1 MQTLIYSTWGAIHLL
16 AATSSLVLGTAL
28 LLVPKQNPFHKPAG
42 YAYLAGMAL
51 MITTAFGI
59 YRQYGGFGVF
69 HVAALLTGLTLLAGM
84 LPVLWKKRVRH
95 PLRWHYGFMYLSVL
109 ELYIA
114 LVAEL
119 LVRTPGATFGT
130 GRHPVERRRTDSGRR
145 LVFTRLAKRW
155 QARPRRPKTI
165 AWERDDLKRAA

>member
-1 MQTLIYSTWGAIHLL
+1 MQTLFHSTWGAIHLL
-16 AATSSLVLGTAL
+16 TAAASLVLGTAV

-42 YAYLAGMAL
+42 YAYLAGMTT

-59 YRQYGGFGVF
+59 YRQYGGFGIF
-69 HVAALLTGLTLLAGM
+69 HAAAILTGLTLLAGM
-84 LPVLWKKRVRH
+84 VPVLWRKRIRH

-119 LVRTPGATFGT
+119 LVRTPGATFGRVAALSSAVVLIP
-130 GRHPVERRRTDSGRR
+130 GG
-145 LVFTRLAKRW
+145 LLFFTRLAKRW
-155 QARPRRPKTI
+155 QGRVRYPATFS
-165 AWERDDLKRAA
+165 WEGDDLKRAA

>member
-16 AATSSLVLGTAL
+16 AATSSLVLGTAV

-59 YRQYGGFGVF
+59 YRQYGGFGIF
-69 HVAALLTGLTLLAGM
+69 HVAALLTGLTLLARM
-84 LPVLWKKRVRH
+84 LPVFWKKRVRH
-95 PLRWHYGFMYLSVL
+95 WLRWHYGFMYLSVL

-119 LVRTPGATFGT
+119 LVRTPGATFGRVAALSSAVVLIP
-130 GRHPVERRRTDSGRR
+130 GG
-145 LVFTRLAKRW
+145 LLFFTRLAKSW
-155 QARPRRPKTI
+155 QARARRPKTV